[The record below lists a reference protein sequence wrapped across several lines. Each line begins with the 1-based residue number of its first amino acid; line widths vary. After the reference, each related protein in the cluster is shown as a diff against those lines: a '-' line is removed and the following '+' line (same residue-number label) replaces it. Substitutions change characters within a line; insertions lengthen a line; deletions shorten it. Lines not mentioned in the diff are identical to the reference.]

1 VAGHERDDQE
11 LLRRPVNTQQDDA
24 STFARGLLAGVGVYV
39 LGVIVF
45 STVEILP
52 GVPPIVFMLVSLV
65 TAHWV
70 ARARSLRQSLGI
82 IGATLALDCVASIP
96 LIFLTCSLDVG
107 YCPLR

>member
-1 VAGHERDDQE
+1 
-11 LLRRPVNTQQDDA
+11 
-24 STFARGLLAGVGVYV
+24 VYV

-52 GVPPIVFMLVSLV
+52 GVPPIVFVLVSLV
-65 TAHWV
+65 AALWV
-70 ARARSLRQSLGI
+70 AKAPGLRQSLGI
-82 IGATLALDCVASIP
+82 IVAVFALDCVASIP